1 MYRTLRFDAARDE
14 WRQVGTL
21 YVAANEF
28 PVSDEWGEDW
38 PSMDWGIERPDGVI
52 LPLPDGRVLFAG
64 GTDERSGERAA
75 GLLDPDDGTWTALPP
90 LPEAIEP
97 VNGLVMGDGSVLL
110 VDDDRH
116 ADAFRLV
123 LGP

>member
-1 MYRTLRFDAARDE
+1 
-14 WRQVGTL
+14 
-21 YVAANEF
+21 
-28 PVSDEWGEDW
+28 
-38 PSMDWGIERPDGVI
+38 MDWGIERPDGVI
-52 LPLPDGRVLFAG
+52 LPLPDGRVLF
-64 GTDERSGERAA
+64 RRAA
-75 GLLDPDDGTWTALPP
+75 PTSAPASAPPSSLDPDDGTWTALPP

-97 VNGLVMGDGSVLL
+97 VNGLVLGDGSVLL